1 MLIENKTLNR
11 NFYQDEI
18 LKRIDNGKLRIDNL
32 EKYLL
37 DLRKQVALYTEE
49 KSFIEIKKENITQEE
64 LKKKLNDSKNKLDS
78 VNCSIIII
86 GLLIIIISGVLS
98 VFLNKQAIFEFVSNI
113 VMFLSYVICFI
124 GMLFLISIIRNGVE
138 RKLTFLDI
146 IGNKFYKR
154 TSKR

>member
-49 KSFIEIKKENITQEE
+49 KSFIEIKKKI
-64 LKKKLNDSKNKLDS
+64 
-78 VNCSIIII
+78 
-86 GLLIIIISGVLS
+86 
-98 VFLNKQAIFEFVSNI
+98 
-113 VMFLSYVICFI
+113 
-124 GMLFLISIIRNGVE
+124 
-138 RKLTFLDI
+138 
-146 IGNKFYKR
+146 
-154 TSKR
+154 